1 MGEREVSQGRM
12 VVMGLVK
19 PYFGSL
25 KGVTIDNFFTS
36 ATLPEEIL
44 YTGNVLVRI
53 S

>member
-1 MGEREVSQGRM
+1 MGF
-12 VVMGLVK
+12 VK

-44 YTGNVLVRI
+44 YAGNVRI